1 MILHYCMPLVV
12 PPCIQILIVLVV
24 IMDPV
29 GNSVAALSL
38 TADQTAEERKKT
50 INIMGVAIAVLLFSF
65 FLAGRFI
72 LELLH
77 LHTADF
83 LLGGGILLIIV
94 SLGMLTG
101 RGAMAKEESGHVAI
115 VPLATPLLVGP
126 GTLTMVL
133 LIQTEQPLL
142 EGLLGVAGA
151 VLVAWGIMRVASPIR
166 EFFGEKGVKVVSKV
180 MAIVVVGYA
189 GSFIHKALLEWG
201 VATK

>member
-1 MILHYCMPLVV
+1 MDFNLLTF
-12 PPCIQILIVLVV
+12 IQIVTVLVV

-29 GNSVAALSL
+29 GNSAAALSL
-38 TADQTAEERKKT
+38 TVDQTARQRQKT
-50 INIMGVAIAVLLFSF
+50 INVMGAAIAVLLISF
-65 FLAGRFI
+65 FLAGRFV
-72 LELLH
+72 LNALH

-101 RGAMAKEESGHVAI
+101 RGSMHKDEPGSVAI

-126 GTLTMVL
+126 GTLTMVI
-133 LIQTEQPLL
+133 LIQTEKPAL
-142 EGLLGVAGA
+142 EGIVGVAASALIVWGVIRMATPIHRLLGD
-151 VLVAWGIMRVASPIR
+151 
-166 EFFGEKGVKVVSKV
+166 KGVKVVSKV

-201 VATK
+201 VAQR

>member
-1 MILHYCMPLVV
+1 MEFHLPTFV
-12 PPCIQILIVLVV
+12 QIVTVLVV
-24 IMDPV
+24 IMDPI
-29 GNSVAALSL
+29 GNSAAALSL
-38 TADQTAEERKKT
+38 TADQTIGERHRT
-50 INIMGVAIAVLLFSF
+50 INIMGAAIAVLLISF

-72 LELLH
+72 LGALH

-101 RGAMAKEESGHVAI
+101 RGAISKDEPGSVAI

-126 GTLTMVL
+126 GTLTMVI
-133 LIQTEQPLL
+133 LIQTEKPML
-142 EGLLGVAGA
+142 EGILGVTSSALIVWGVIRCATPIHRLLGD
-151 VLVAWGIMRVASPIR
+151 
-166 EFFGEKGVKVVSKV
+166 KGVKVISKV

>member
-1 MILHYCMPLVV
+1 MDFHLPTFVEVV
-12 PPCIQILIVLVV
+12 TVLVV

-29 GNSVAALSL
+29 GNSAAALSL
-38 TADQTAEERKKT
+38 TADQTADQRRRT
-50 INIMGVAIAVLLFSF
+50 INVMGIAITVLLISF

-72 LELLH
+72 LGALH

-101 RGAMAKEESGHVAI
+101 RGAVAKDEPGSVAI

-126 GTLTMVL
+126 GTLTMVI
-133 LIQTEQPLL
+133 LIQTEKPML
-142 EGLLGVAGA
+142 EGILGVAA
-151 VLVAWGIMRVASPIR
+151 SALIVWGVIRTATPIHR
-166 EFFGEKGVKVVSKV
+166 LLGDKGVKVISKV
-180 MAIVVVGYA
+180 MAIIVVGYA

>member
-1 MILHYCMPLVV
+1 MEFSLPTFIQVV
-12 PPCIQILIVLVV
+12 TVLVV

-29 GNSVAALSL
+29 GNSAAALSL
-38 TADQTAEERKKT
+38 TADQSPDQRRRT
-50 INIMGVAIAVLLFSF
+50 INVMGIAITVLLISF

-72 LELLH
+72 LGALH

-101 RGAMAKEESGHVAI
+101 RGAVAKDEPGSVAI

-126 GTLTMVL
+126 GTLTMVI
-133 LIQTEQPLL
+133 LIQTEKPIL
-142 EGLLGVAGA
+142 EGIVGVAASALIVWGVIRTATPIHRLLGD
-151 VLVAWGIMRVASPIR
+151 
-166 EFFGEKGVKVVSKV
+166 KGVKVISKV
-180 MAIVVVGYA
+180 MAIIVVGYA